1 MDDLPTTISDILHKQ
16 EAGRQALFRIYTDL
30 RRQAQDSE
38 DYELHRLVGEAYTAF
53 MRAFLTQDARRLLEI
68 EDENVRLRAE
78 LQRWRSGIDRIE
90 P

>member
-1 MDDLPTTISDILHKQ
+1 MTKLPTTISDILNKQ
-16 EAGRQALFRIYTDL
+16 EQSRQALFRTYTDL

-53 MRAFLTQDARRLLEI
+53 MRAFLHQDERRFLEL

-78 LQRWRSGIDRIE
+78 LQRWRSGIDRSE